1 MVLWTIFFN
10 FFFYLY
16 SEMKKPNNLIEKF
29 KSISNNVL
37 ENIVYY

>member
-1 MVLWTIFFN
+1 MDKFLQSFSFI
-10 FFFYLY
+10 YG
-16 SEMKKPNNLIEKF
+16 EMKKPNNLIEKF